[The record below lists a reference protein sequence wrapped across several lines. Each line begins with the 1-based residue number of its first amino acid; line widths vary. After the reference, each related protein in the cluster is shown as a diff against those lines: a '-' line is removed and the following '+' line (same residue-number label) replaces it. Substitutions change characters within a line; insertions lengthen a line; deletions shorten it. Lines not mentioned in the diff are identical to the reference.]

1 MHYRGIY
8 NNKCVFFNYFSY
20 QHVVYSFH
28 LHARRC
34 KSATLT
40 CQHGE
45 PSRAAGQWICVC
57 IYVYV
62 ICNIYIWIYHIIL
75 YYIILYD
82 IILYYIILN
91 YMISY
96 YIILF
101 YIIWYYIIYYY
112 IIYIFLSRQKQ
123 LLAVV
128 FDVRCFQAFE
138 VFSTFVSFSSV
149 LGCNNLV
156 LCSKSPPGKLPADR
170 DLQHPAGLL
179 RSMLPHGKP
188 GMRQRVE
195 PSNITRSGSHKT
207 SAIFPTKIQMTCGR
221 EYEYVIVFGG
231 SWSAFW
237 KIPIY
242 ISCGM
247 YLV

>member
-1 MHYRGIY
+1 MILYY
-8 NNKCVFFNYFSY
+8 
-20 QHVVYSFH
+20 
-28 LHARRC
+28 
-34 KSATLT
+34 
-40 CQHGE
+40 
-45 PSRAAGQWICVC
+45 
-57 IYVYV
+57 
-62 ICNIYIWIYHIIL
+62 IIL
-75 YYIILYD
+75 YYMILYNIILYD
-82 IILYYIILN
+82 IILYDIIL
-91 YMISY
+91 YTFCLI
-96 YIILF
+96 
-101 YIIWYYIIYYY
+101 
-112 IIYIFLSRQKQ
+112 RQKQ
-123 LLAVV
+123 LLSVV

-149 LGCNNLV
+149 LGCNNFV

-231 SWSAFW
+231 SWSTF
-237 KIPIY
+237 
-242 ISCGM
+242 
-247 YLV
+247 

>member
-1 MHYRGIY
+1 MLYTPST
-8 NNKCVFFNYFSY
+8 F
-20 QHVVYSFH
+20 
-28 LHARRC
+28 HARRC

-62 ICNIYIWIYHIIL
+62 ISIYQY
-75 YYIILYD
+75 
-82 IILYYIILN
+82 N
-91 YMISY
+91 ISY
-96 YIILF
+96 YIILYF
-101 YIIWYYIIYYY
+101 IVLYYIT
-112 IIYIFLSRQKQ
+112 YIFLIRQKQ
-123 LLAVV
+123 LLSVV
-128 FDVRCFQAFE
+128 FDVRCFRAFE